1 MVSTRRVAASFD
13 TRTFGRF
20 LSTSSKIAFDQSGW
34 YHLHSAH
41 HRRVAVSLVGSRT
54 QASST
59 TTGLPFTVYE
69 QPHQEAFR
77 HQSPERTPV
86 LLMSCER
93 NSPIGNEPIHSQI
106 CAGELRR
113 LR

>member
-34 YHLHSAH
+34 YNLDSANQ
-41 HRRVAVSLVGSRT
+41 RSVAVSLLGSST

-59 TTGLPFTVYE
+59 TRRLPFTVDE

-86 LLMSCER
+86 LLIPCER

-106 CAGELRR
+106 CAG
-113 LR
+113 